1 MTAIPGRM
9 FGYATMPIK
18 GRRAK
23 SSYAI
28 ARKSKKKRKR
38 LMTAGHGGRKRSAV
52 SRGPQHTR
60 PITAKGPL
68 MGMRNKS
75 DQAEEEEKTKNVV
88 RPDTVACTNMGPLGA
103 TEPQDGDE
111 KINQEIT
118 REVTGESERDIE
130 ARIGNE
136 GEISKESDHE
146 EVEPRRDVFNEKKN
160 KIDNLTDDLSNHN
173 DKPNVGDNED
183 DENNSPAVDEKENSP
198 KNIVQKEEPS
208 DNIFPVA
215 DINNNP
221 SDLNE
226 GNKSNSN

>member
-1 MTAIPGRM
+1 LNRAQRIRELTRVTQENKMLLNRLQGASSIYDHKGMPANNFPRPNFKATNEPRIMTAIPGRM

-146 EVEPRRDVFNEKKN
+146 EVEPRRDVFNEQ
-160 KIDNLTDDLSNHN
+160 
-173 DKPNVGDNED
+173 
-183 DENNSPAVDEKENSP
+183 EK
-198 KNIVQKEEPS
+198 
-208 DNIFPVA
+208 
-215 DINNNP
+215 
-221 SDLNE
+221 
-226 GNKSNSN
+226 